1 MKSDA
6 TQGVFLG
13 ASDDALDQGTSV
25 VIAHIDRQGLAPA
38 SAVQVE
44 PCNGIEARAF
54 GGSREIALEFV
65 DSLDQFRRDGRKI
78 TPKTSRRAPGF
89 LRCRLGRLDAASDE
103 IERSLK
109 PLIEPA
115 APSDRPQWQAT
126 LADQRGEIF
135 YVAAVVS
142 PHPASHPWR
151 PARIPDVTL
160 SQ

>member
-65 DSLDQFRRDGRKI
+65 DSLDQFRRDGR
-78 TPKTSRRAPGF
+78 
-89 LRCRLGRLDAASDE
+89 
-103 IERSLK
+103 
-109 PLIEPA
+109 
-115 APSDRPQWQAT
+115 
-126 LADQRGEIF
+126 
-135 YVAAVVS
+135 
-142 PHPASHPWR
+142 
-151 PARIPDVTL
+151 
-160 SQ
+160 